1 MSVLGGGVNLVA
13 VLLFWDT
20 RIFQEWVK
28 YCGNSLLSDVKINES
43 RHEEGVKVAGCSFRS
58 LRRSNILVFTGFD
71 LCITAEGSGQEWVVT
86 LHLVP

>member
-20 RIFQEWVK
+20 GIFQEWVK

-58 LRRSNILVFTGFD
+58 LRRSNILVFTVLICASLQRDQVKNG
-71 LCITAEGSGQEWVVT
+71 LLLSI
-86 LHLVP
+86 